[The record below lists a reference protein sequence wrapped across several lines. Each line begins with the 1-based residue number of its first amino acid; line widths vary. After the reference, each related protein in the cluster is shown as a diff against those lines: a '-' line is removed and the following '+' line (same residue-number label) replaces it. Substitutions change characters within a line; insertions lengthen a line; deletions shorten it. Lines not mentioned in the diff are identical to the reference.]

1 MLTSKLKAE
10 RENAGMSLSELSK
23 VTGIS
28 KSTLQRY
35 ETGTTKKVPIE
46 AISTIENALNLTQGF
61 LMGWNEKNSFSGT
74 SSTDDS
80 VPKGMERY
88 NPVMYKIP
96 ILGQI
101 AAGLPIFADENIE
114 DYTYTEHNGGA
125 EYFALRVKGDSMNAL
140 SIKNGSIIIVR
151 QQPQVENGEV
161 AVVRVNDDSATVKC
175 FKQEGR
181 MVYLIPRS
189 YDPKYEVQIYDLKR
203 DRIEIIGKVVECKI
217 EF

>member
-1 MLTSKLKAE
+1 MSIADNIKLLREQHGLSQHELGEIAGVTDKAVSTWE
-10 RENAGMSLSELSK
+10 LGLKTPRMGAIEKLSQHFN
-23 VTGIS
+23 IP
-28 KSTLQRY
+28 KSR
-35 ETGTTKKVPIE
+35 I
-46 AISTIENALNLTQGF
+46 I
-61 LMGWNEKNSFSGT
+61 
-74 SSTDDS
+74 DDS

-101 AAGLPIFADENIE
+101 AAGLPTFADENIE

>member
-1 MLTSKLKAE
+1 MSIADNIKLLREQHGLSQHELGEIAGVTDKAVSTWE
-10 RENAGMSLSELSK
+10 LGLKTPRMGAIEKLSQHFN
-23 VTGIS
+23 IP
-28 KSTLQRY
+28 KSR
-35 ETGTTKKVPIE
+35 I
-46 AISTIENALNLTQGF
+46 I
-61 LMGWNEKNSFSGT
+61 
-74 SSTDDS
+74 DDS
-80 VPKGMERY
+80 IPKGMERY

-96 ILGQI
+96 ILGKI
-101 AAGLPIFADENIE
+101 AAGLPTFADENIE

>member
-1 MLTSKLKAE
+1 MSIADNIKLLREQHGLSQHELGEIAGVTDKAVSTWE
-10 RENAGMSLSELSK
+10 LGLKTPRMGAIEKLSQHFN
-23 VTGIS
+23 IP
-28 KSTLQRY
+28 KSR
-35 ETGTTKKVPIE
+35 I
-46 AISTIENALNLTQGF
+46 I
-61 LMGWNEKNSFSGT
+61 
-74 SSTDDS
+74 DDS
-80 VPKGMERY
+80 IPKGMERY

-101 AAGLPIFADENIE
+101 AAGLPTFADENIE

>member
-1 MLTSKLKAE
+1 
-10 RENAGMSLSELSK
+10 
-23 VTGIS
+23 
-28 KSTLQRY
+28 
-35 ETGTTKKVPIE
+35 
-46 AISTIENALNLTQGF
+46 
-61 LMGWNEKNSFSGT
+61 
-74 SSTDDS
+74 
-80 VPKGMERY
+80 
-88 NPVMYKIP
+88 
-96 ILGQI
+96 
-101 AAGLPIFADENIE
+101 
-114 DYTYTEHNGGA
+114 
-125 EYFALRVKGDSMNAL
+125 MNAL

>member
-1 MLTSKLKAE
+1 MSIADNIKLLREQHGLSQHELGEIAGVTDKAVSTWE
-10 RENAGMSLSELSK
+10 LGLKTPRMGAIEKLSQHFN
-23 VTGIS
+23 IP
-28 KSTLQRY
+28 KSR
-35 ETGTTKKVPIE
+35 I
-46 AISTIENALNLTQGF
+46 I
-61 LMGWNEKNSFSGT
+61 
-74 SSTDDS
+74 DDS